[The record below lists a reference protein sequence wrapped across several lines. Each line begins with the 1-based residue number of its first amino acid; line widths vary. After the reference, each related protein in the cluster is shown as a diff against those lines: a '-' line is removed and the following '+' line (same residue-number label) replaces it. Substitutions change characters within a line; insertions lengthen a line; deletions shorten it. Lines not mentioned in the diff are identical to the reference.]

1 MEIRIHNKS
10 VANANGTHT
19 RGNCKPIFCITTG
32 EIYTSVTDAAEK
44 IGVTVSA
51 MSSIITGKTKTCN
64 GKRFCYVSK
73 LTEHIEEISE
83 SINQKTD
90 VYNEYTNWH
99 RANAKVAQHKANCD
113 KLRQRLERE
122 MKMLEMAETEVK
134 SLKENNNMWRN

>member
-1 MEIRIHNKS
+1 MTINIHNKS

-44 IGVTVSA
+44 TGVTISA
-51 MSSIITGKTKTCN
+51 ISSVITGKTKVCN
-64 GKRFCYVSK
+64 GKRFCYVAK
-73 LTEHIEEISE
+73 MTEYIEEISD
-83 SINQKTD
+83 SINQKVS

-99 RANAKVAQHKANCD
+99 RANEKVAQHKANCD

-122 MKMLEMAETEVK
+122 MKLLEMAETEIANLK
-134 SLKENNNMWRN
+134 SNNKMWRN